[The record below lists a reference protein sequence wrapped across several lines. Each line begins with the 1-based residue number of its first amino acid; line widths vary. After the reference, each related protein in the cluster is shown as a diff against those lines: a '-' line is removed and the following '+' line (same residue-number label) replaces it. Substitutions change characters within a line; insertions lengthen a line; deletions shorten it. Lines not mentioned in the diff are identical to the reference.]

1 MVKNEMDLG
10 VQYLRGVAALFVVLF
25 HLRSLISSVIPG
37 MNLGDLLFGEGSAGV
52 DIFFVISGYI
62 IALSTQDKLR
72 SSSKSFV
79 IKRFF
84 RLYPP
89 FIICLFM
96 FILVLGLQGREYS
109 LLNIARSAVMLH
121 SDYSSDAPFF
131 GYNILYPAWT
141 LTYEVYFY
149 TIFCVALSISHTH
162 RVLIASSILIISI
175 AVVQLHYQGEI
186 SFRATGKVVYGD
198 GLLNIVA
205 SPMLFEFVAGMW
217 LFSIRNKL
225 PKGHS
230 WRYFYI
236 LIVIISFFN
245 ITSAVNAGHGID
257 GYGFWA
263 ICIVYG
269 VVFAERCAPLPK
281 IKSLYLLGEIS
292 YSLYLSHVVVINI
305 LLDKALSYGYNGA
318 SLMLILVSLCI
329 MLSIA
334 MFNLIE
340 SKSILFGKK
349 FIGVA

>member
-1 MVKNEMDLG
+1 MEKKELDLG
-10 VQYLRGVAALFVVLF
+10 VQYLRGAAALFVVFF
-25 HLRSLISSVIPG
+25 HLRNLISSVIPG
-37 MNLGDLLFGEGSAGV
+37 INLGDLLFGEGSAGV

-62 IALSTQDKLR
+62 IALSTNDKLR
-72 SSSKSFV
+72 STSRSFI

-89 FIICLFM
+89 FIICLLLFV
-96 FILVLGLQGREYS
+96 IVLGLQGRTYS
-109 LLNIARSAVMLH
+109 SVDIMRSAFMLH
-121 SDYSSDAPFF
+121 SNYSTDAPYF

-149 TIFCVALSISHTH
+149 IVFCVALSVSHTH
-162 RVLIASSILIISI
+162 RIFIASSILIISV
-175 AVVQLHYQGEI
+175 AAVQLCYNGSI
-186 SFRATGKVVYGD
+186 SFRASGEMVYGD

-225 PKGHS
+225 PKGPS
-230 WRYFYI
+230 WRYVYI
-236 LIVIISFFN
+236 LIAIISFFG

-263 ICIVYG
+263 ICIVYC
-269 VVFAERCAPLPK
+269 VVFIERCAPLPK
-281 IKSLYLLGEIS
+281 IQYLYLLGEIS

-305 LLDKALSYGYNGA
+305 ILDKASSYGYGGI

-329 MLSIA
+329 ITSIV

-340 SKSILFGKK
+340 KKSIWIGKN
-349 FIGVA
+349 FIERS